1 MLSIIVATD
10 QNNLIGKD
18 NNMPWHIPADLKR
31 FKAITTGHTI
41 IMGRKTYDSLPK
53 KPLPNRHHV
62 VLTRQ
67 KGLYLKGCEILHST
81 QEVVERYGT
90 IDNEEVFIIGGGN
103 IYKSLLPYTQKI
115 YLTQVHAAFEG
126 DTFFPPLDMVKE
138 WCCIETTNFAIAK
151 DNPYPHSFSIL
162 ERIVH

>member
-18 NNMPWHIPADLKR
+18 NDMPWHIPADLKR

-41 IMGRKTYDSLPK
+41 VMGRKTYDSLPK

-67 KGLYLKGCEILHST
+67 
-81 QEVVERYGT
+81 R
-90 IDNEEVFIIGGGN
+90 
-103 IYKSLLPYTQKI
+103 
-115 YLTQVHAAFEG
+115 
-126 DTFFPPLDMVKE
+126 
-138 WCCIETTNFAIAK
+138 
-151 DNPYPHSFSIL
+151 
-162 ERIVH
+162 

>member
-18 NNMPWHIPADLKR
+18 NDMPWHIPADLKR

-41 IMGRKTYDSLPK
+41 VMGRKTYDSLPK

-67 KGLYLKGCEILHST
+67 QGLVLAGCEILHST
-81 QEVVERYGT
+81 QEVVERYGGVDT
-90 IDNEEVFIIGGGN
+90 EEVFIIGGGN

-115 YLTQVHAAFEG
+115 YLTSVQAAFEG
-126 DTFFPPLDMVKE
+126 DTYFPFLDMDKE
-138 WCCIETTNFAIAK
+138 WRCVENTDFAVSQ
-151 DNPYPHSFSIL
+151 DNPYPHSFSVL
-162 ERIVH
+162 ERIRY